1 MDSENISQITAYAT
15 APLQTDP
22 SYPFLGWGAE
32 KVIEWAEEHLDRWRD
47 GISQYELAILDQQT
61 PQDMTCLLVTVKEG
75 EHARHPDN
83 PERLLVRA
91 DFKSSLVTLNVKV
104 QGVGGDG
111 HFETTAPDGVLRH
124 YE

>member
-1 MDSENISQITAYAT
+1 MKQE
-15 APLQTDP
+15 L
-22 SYPFLGWGAE
+22 SYPFLGWSVE
-32 KVIEWAEEHLDRWRD
+32 KVIEWADAHLDRWVN

-61 PQDMTCLLVTVKEG
+61 LEDKTCLLVTVKEG
-75 EHARHPDN
+75 EHASHPDN
-83 PERLLVRA
+83 PERLQVRA

-111 HFETTAPDGVLRH
+111 HFETTDPDGILRH